1 MYKAVLFD
9 LDGTLL
15 HMDQN
20 EFVKAYTGLLMKTM
34 LPLGADIISL
44 KKGFGDGVSAM
55 LANDGSINNCEA
67 YWKAF
72 GAAICGDVT
81 PYIDLCDAFYG
92 GDYLTLKSFA
102 RENPH
107 ADALVRALKQKG
119 CKVVLAT
126 NPVFPLV
133 AQVNRLAWSGT
144 SAENFDY
151 ITDYKSCHYCKP
163 RPEYYLE
170 ICKRIGVEPC
180 ECLMVGND
188 ASDDMKGASEAG
200 MDCYLATDCLIE
212 TDSYIWQGERGT
224 FAELTERL
232 TK

>member
-15 HMDQN
+15 HMEQS

-34 LPLGADIISL
+34 LPLGADIQTL
-44 KKGFGDGVSAM
+44 KKGFGDGVLAM
-55 LANDGSINNCEA
+55 LANEGSVSNCDA

-72 GAAICGDVT
+72 GEALGCDVT
-81 PYIDLCDAFYG
+81 PYIDLCDAFYS
-92 GDYLTLKSFA
+92 GDYLTLKPVT

-107 ADALVRALKQKG
+107 ADALVDALKAKG

-126 NPVFPLV
+126 NPVFPLI
-133 AQVNRLAWSGT
+133 AQANRLAWSGT
-144 SAENFDY
+144 VAEKFDY
-151 ITDYKSCHYCKP
+151 ITDYQSCRYCKP
-163 RPEYYLE
+163 RPEYYLD
-170 ICKRIGVEPC
+170 ICKRIGVEPQ

-212 TDSYIWQGERGT
+212 TDEYIWQGERGT
-224 FAELTERL
+224 FAQLAERFI
-232 TK
+232 K